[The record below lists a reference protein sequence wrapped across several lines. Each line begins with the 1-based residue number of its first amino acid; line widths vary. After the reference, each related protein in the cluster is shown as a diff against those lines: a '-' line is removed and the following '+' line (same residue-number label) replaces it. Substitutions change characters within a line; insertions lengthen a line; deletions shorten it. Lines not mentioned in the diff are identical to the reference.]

1 MRDRDADRVRTRRA
15 RPDRDPPRRRSRS
28 NAQIQIAK
36 RSSRR
41 PLVLSPPT
49 RPPAPV
55 RRSTRPHS
63 RADLPVPIPV
73 PVPSLAVYELHNLS
87 ALRCFIQDNVEPG
100 EEFLCTLNGDF
111 LSPSLLSSLDLG
123 AAAVSAMNAIPVT
136 HACLGNHEFD
146 HSIEVLGQRLAE
158 LDCAVVNTNVSLF
171 LFPYFYLLRTGNSTD
186 VVFCLGVRVSA
197 GGRGR
202 VRGGCVRGARVR
214 RVRPVPRAVIQRRR
228 RDRVR
233 IRVRRGDERVSGPAA
248 PVEDGHRGRRHRRP
262 HRGVYHVHA
271 AVLRA

>member
-1 MRDRDADRVRTRRA
+1 
-15 RPDRDPPRRRSRS
+15 
-28 NAQIQIAK
+28 
-36 RSSRR
+36 
-41 PLVLSPPT
+41 
-49 RPPAPV
+49 
-55 RRSTRPHS
+55 
-63 RADLPVPIPV
+63 
-73 PVPSLAVYELHNLS
+73 
-87 ALRCFIQDNVEPG
+87 VEPG

-197 GGRGR
+197 G
-202 VRGGCVRGARVR
+202 
-214 RVRPVPRAVIQRRR
+214 
-228 RDRVR
+228 
-233 IRVRRGDERVSGPAA
+233 
-248 PVEDGHRGRRHRRP
+248 
-262 HRGVYHVHA
+262 
-271 AVLRA
+271 

>member
-1 MRDRDADRVRTRRA
+1 M
-15 RPDRDPPRRRSRS
+15 
-28 NAQIQIAK
+28 
-36 RSSRR
+36 
-41 PLVLSPPT
+41 
-49 RPPAPV
+49 
-55 RRSTRPHS
+55 
-63 RADLPVPIPV
+63 
-73 PVPSLAVYELHNLS
+73 YELHNLS
-87 ALRCFIQDNVEPG
+87 ALRCFIQDNVELG

-202 VRGGCVRGARVR
+202 FRGGCVRGARVR

-233 IRVRRGDERVSGPAA
+233 VRVLRGDERVSGPAA

-271 AVLRA
+271 VVLRA